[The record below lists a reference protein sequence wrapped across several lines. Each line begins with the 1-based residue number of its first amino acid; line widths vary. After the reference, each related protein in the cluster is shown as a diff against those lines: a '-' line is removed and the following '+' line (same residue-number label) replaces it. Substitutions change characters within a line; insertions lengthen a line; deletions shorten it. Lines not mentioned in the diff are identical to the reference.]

1 MVCLELEKD
10 KYLKYIGKNPENK
23 NKIYTKNL
31 QINVKRTEVLRKHH
45 RKPNSYLDYEEI
57 FRNISS
63 N

>member
-1 MVCLELEKD
+1 MFGT
-10 KYLKYIGKNPENK
+10 GKGQLS
-23 NKIYTKNL
+23 KIYRGQKRRKKKIYRKNL

-57 FRNISS
+57 FRNIRS

>member
-1 MVCLELEKD
+1 MFGT
-10 KYLKYIGKNPENK
+10 GKGQLS
-23 NKIYTKNL
+23 KIYRGKKRGKKKIYRKNL